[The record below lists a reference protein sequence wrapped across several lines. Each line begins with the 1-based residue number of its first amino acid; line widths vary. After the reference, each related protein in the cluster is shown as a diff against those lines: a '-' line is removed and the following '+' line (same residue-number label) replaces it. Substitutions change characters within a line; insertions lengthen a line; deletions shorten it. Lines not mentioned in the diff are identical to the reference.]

1 MHLIRENIASL
12 YEQIASLLRE
22 EIQQG
27 RFEPT
32 GKLPSEAALC
42 LRFGVSRVTVRLA
55 LARLEQEGTVARKQG
70 KGTYAAGKQLRHG
83 LDQLRSF
90 HESLLQQG
98 LQAEMRLLS
107 REIVDA
113 PGGAL
118 SVMGDEDGRCLRLLR
133 LHLLDGAPLAVGRS
147 YLPLLMDAAD
157 RERMERTPSYA
168 ILREL
173 TGQAVA
179 RADLAIKVGQ
189 ADAELAPALEVVE
202 GAPLLVMERSSYFA
216 DGACCDRSQFYIRPE
231 RYEFVIKT
239 SFAQAGG

>member
-55 LARLEQEGTVARKQG
+55 LAKLEQEGTVARKQG

-98 LQAEMRLLS
+98 LQAGMRLLS

-118 SVMGDEDGRCLRLLR
+118 SVMGDEDGRCLRLQR

-147 YLPLLMDAAD
+147 YLPLLMNAAD

-168 ILREL
+168 ILQEL

>member
-32 GKLPSEAALC
+32 GKLPSEAVLC

-70 KGTYAAGKQLRHG
+70 KGNYAAGRQVRHG
-83 LDQLRSF
+83 LAQLRSF

-118 SVMGDEDGRCLRLLR
+118 SVMGDEEGRC
-133 LHLLDGAPLAVGRS
+133 
-147 YLPLLMDAAD
+147 
-157 RERMERTPSYA
+157 
-168 ILREL
+168 
-173 TGQAVA
+173 
-179 RADLAIKVGQ
+179 
-189 ADAELAPALEVVE
+189 
-202 GAPLLVMERSSYFA
+202 
-216 DGACCDRSQFYIRPE
+216 
-231 RYEFVIKT
+231 
-239 SFAQAGG
+239 

>member
-118 SVMGDEDGRCLRLLR
+118 SVMGDEDGRCLRLQR

-147 YLPLLMDAAD
+147 YLPLLMNAAD

-168 ILREL
+168 ILQEL

>member
-42 LRFGVSRVTVRLA
+42 LRFGVSRVTVRQSLA
-55 LARLEQEGTVARKQG
+55 KLEQEGTVARKQG

-118 SVMGDEDGRCLRLLR
+118 RVMGDEEGRCLRLLR

-147 YLPLLMDAAD
+147 YLPLLMGAAD

-189 ADAELAPALEVVE
+189 ADAELAPALEVAE

>member
-168 ILREL
+168 ILQEL

-189 ADAELAPALEVVE
+189 ADAELATALEVVE

>member
-42 LRFGVSRVTVRLA
+42 LRFGVSRVTVRQS

-70 KGTYAAGKQLRHG
+70 KGTYATGRQLRHG

-90 HESLLQQG
+90 HESLLRQG

-168 ILREL
+168 ILQEL

-189 ADAELAPALEVVE
+189 ADAELAPALGVAE

-239 SFAQAGG
+239 SFAPAGG

>member
-55 LARLEQEGTVARKQG
+55 LAKLEQEGTVARKQG

-118 SVMGDEDGRCLRLLR
+118 SVMGDEDGRCLRLQR

-147 YLPLLMDAAD
+147 YLPLLMNAAD

-168 ILREL
+168 ILQEL

>member
-55 LARLEQEGTVARKQG
+55 LAKLEQDGTVVRKQG

-90 HESLLQQG
+90 HESLLRQG
-98 LQAEMRLLS
+98 LRAEMRLLS
-107 REIVDA
+107 REIVEA

-118 SVMGDEDGRCLRLLR
+118 SVMGDEEGRCLRLLR
-133 LHLLDGAPLAVGRS
+133 LHLVDGAPLAVGRS
-147 YLPLLMDAAD
+147 YLPLLMQTAD
-157 RERMERTPSYA
+157 RERMARTPSYA
-168 ILREL
+168 ILQEL

-189 ADAELAPALEVVE
+189 ADADLAPALELE
-202 GAPLLVMERSSYFA
+202 QGAPLLVMERSSYFA

-231 RYEFVIKT
+231 RYEFVIST
-239 SFAQAGG
+239 SFAQAAG

>member
-55 LARLEQEGTVARKQG
+55 LAKLEQEGTVARKQG

-118 SVMGDEDGRCLRLLR
+118 SVMGDEDGRCLRLQR

-147 YLPLLMDAAD
+147 YLPLLMNAAD

>member
-168 ILREL
+168 ILQEL

>member
-70 KGTYAAGKQLRHG
+70 KGTYAAGRQLRHG

-118 SVMGDEDGRCLRLLR
+118 SVMGDEEGRCLRLLR

-168 ILREL
+168 ILQEL

-189 ADAELAPALEVVE
+189 ADAELAPALEVAE

-216 DGACCDRSQFYIRPE
+216 GGACCDRSQFYIRPE
-231 RYEFVIKT
+231 RYEFVIRT

>member
-98 LQAEMRLLS
+98 LQAKMRLLS

-118 SVMGDEDGRCLRLLR
+118 SVMGDEEGRCLRLLR
-133 LHLLDGAPLAVGRS
+133 LHLSDGVPLAVGRS
-147 YLPLLMDAAD
+147 YLPLLMDAVD

-168 ILREL
+168 ILQEL

-179 RADLAIKVGQ
+179 RADLVIKVGQ
-189 ADAELAPALEVVE
+189 ADAELAPALEVAE

-239 SFAQAGG
+239 SFAQVDG